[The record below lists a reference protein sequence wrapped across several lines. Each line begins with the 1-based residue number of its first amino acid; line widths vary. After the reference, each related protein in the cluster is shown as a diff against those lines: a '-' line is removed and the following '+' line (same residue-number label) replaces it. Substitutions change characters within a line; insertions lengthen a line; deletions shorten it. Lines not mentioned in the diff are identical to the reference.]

1 MPPQKDLA
9 LGLDAVSGG
18 SANSTTSVGEIRTA
32 KDEWLKHWTLVLASG
47 FGLSLHTVSTYT
59 LGLVMEPLNAEFGW
73 SRAQISVVSLIP
85 AILMVLFSP
94 STGAVID
101 RWGSRRLAIP
111 SIILTG
117 ISLAT
122 ISLANGSTAQ
132 WMMLWLFYGVVTL
145 GIKVTVW
152 TTAISGAFSAGRG
165 LALGT
170 MLCGAALSQ
179 IGVPPLAQWLV
190 DDYGWRTA
198 YYVIAL
204 VWATPALI
212 LALLFL
218 KDARPAPDSGNE
230 APAAPANAL
239 LSGLSVREALRCV
252 PLMRIAVSTLLT
264 MFIGTAILIHQVP
277 ILTDAGISRG
287 NAALLASLAGIAAV
301 FGKLLTGWMTDRW
314 DASLVGALT
323 LLAPVVAYMILLD
336 RDGSLVLMML
346 AMIIVGYTTGAKL
359 QISAY
364 LTGQHAGMR
373 NFGKI
378 FGVMTS
384 MIGIGGGLGSTAAGA
399 IFDRFGNYE
408 PMLWAGIVLSIL
420 CSALIFKLGRPSY
433 AN

>member
-1 MPPQKDLA
+1 MAVPVDLTA
-9 LGLDAVSGG
+9 GRDERSDPVATRGIPDRG
-18 SANSTTSVGEIRTA
+18 MRTA

-117 ISLAT
+117 ISLAM

-132 WMMLWLFYGVVTL
+132 WMMLWVFYGVVTL

-152 TTAISGAFSAGRG
+152 TTSISGAFSAGRG

-198 YYVIAL
+198 YVVIAL
-204 VWATPALI
+204 VWSTPVLI

-218 KDARPAPDSGNE
+218 KDARPAPDRSTE
-230 APAAPANAL
+230 PAAAPANAQ
-239 LSGLSVREALRCV
+239 LSGLSVREALRSV

-264 MFIGTAILIHQVP
+264 TFIGTAIL
-277 ILTDAGISRG
+277 T
-287 NAALLASLAGIAAV
+287 
-301 FGKLLTGWMTDRW
+301 
-314 DASLVGALT
+314 
-323 LLAPVVAYMILLD
+323 
-336 RDGSLVLMML
+336 
-346 AMIIVGYTTGAKL
+346 
-359 QISAY
+359 
-364 LTGQHAGMR
+364 
-373 NFGKI
+373 
-378 FGVMTS
+378 
-384 MIGIGGGLGSTAAGA
+384 
-399 IFDRFGNYE
+399 
-408 PMLWAGIVLSIL
+408 
-420 CSALIFKLGRPSY
+420 
-433 AN
+433 